1 MSQWLDK
8 ASPLDLRD
16 DIVEHRYEL
25 RYGSRGFWT
34 HRAEESGGPPA
45 CDPII
50 QGRDQELRDLPGD
63 MPHVFVR
70 PVTRRPRSVLRED
83 AKLMIGSMR
92 LEAPLEP
99 RFAQSTRIDA
109 AE

>member
-1 MSQWLDK
+1 
-8 ASPLDLRD
+8 
-16 DIVEHRYEL
+16 
-25 RYGSRGFWT
+25 
-34 HRAEESGGPPA
+34 
-45 CDPII
+45 
-50 QGRDQELRDLPGD
+50 
-63 MPHVFVR
+63 
-70 PVTRRPRSVLRED
+70 VLRED